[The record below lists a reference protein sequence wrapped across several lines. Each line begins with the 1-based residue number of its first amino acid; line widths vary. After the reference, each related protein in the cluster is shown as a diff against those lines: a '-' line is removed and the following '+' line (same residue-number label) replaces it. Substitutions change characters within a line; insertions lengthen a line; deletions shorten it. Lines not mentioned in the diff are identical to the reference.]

1 PRPGVRARAPG
12 GRDQPRAAAD
22 AERAAGGD
30 GRAPGH
36 RGRDHPRAARSLLR
50 DRDPEPGRPR
60 RHLSPA
66 RLPARPLPAAPA
78 PGLPRCRNRTRPAGG
93 CRPPRPDRAGA
104 AGARRRGRAPPARG
118 GAGRACQRRPRSLR
132 AGAARTQPPPRRRA
146 SGAVATRRHRPVA
159 RGARACAAA
168 RARPRGARRRAGA
181 VRRGRGPPPGG
192 GRRRRRRP
200 GRGPGDPA
208 RRRGGLSVARGPAA
222 RLRARLGA
230 LARPRGPEP
239 LPVTFDRRR
248 IYVLPTAFGLFFG
261 LLLAVMLLGGLNY
274 NNNPALLLALLL
286 AGAGNTSLVAAH
298 LQLSGLRVAAVEAAP
313 VPAGAP
319 IDLRVHL
326 RAPPGRARRGLS
338 VSVGE
343 ASGRA
348 SLVDGAGE
356 ARLGLRT
363 RRRGW
368 LHPGRI
374 TVSTTRPLGL
384 ARAWAYAWPA
394 TPLLVYPRPEASGPP
409 LPAGEGD
416 QAQAHRHPAG
426 DD

>member
-1 PRPGVRARAPG
+1 
-12 GRDQPRAAAD
+12 
-22 AERAAGGD
+22 
-30 GRAPGH
+30 
-36 RGRDHPRAARSLLR
+36 
-50 DRDPEPGRPR
+50 
-60 RHLSPA
+60 
-66 RLPARPLPAAPA
+66 
-78 PGLPRCRNRTRPAGG
+78 
-93 CRPPRPDRAGA
+93 
-104 AGARRRGRAPPARG
+104 
-118 GAGRACQRRPRSLR
+118 
-132 AGAARTQPPPRRRA
+132 
-146 SGAVATRRHRPVA
+146 
-159 RGARACAAA
+159 
-168 RARPRGARRRAGA
+168 
-181 VRRGRGPPPGG
+181 
-192 GRRRRRRP
+192 
-200 GRGPGDPA
+200 
-208 RRRGGLSVARGPAA
+208 VARGPAA

-298 LQLSGLRVAAVEAAP
+298 LQLSGLRVAAVEAEP

-356 ARLGLRT
+356 ARLGLPT

-426 DD
+426 DDVHHLRAYRRGDPRRAIAWKPSARHGILMVREYEQPRGADVVLEWSALPLPHEARIARLARWVDEAEREGRRSLLRLPGQAIGPGRGAAHRHACLRALALLPAAPGDARGA